1 MDLPE
6 ESQWDETTCNLAI
19 CQHPQCWATVRRI
32 ERGHPR
38 ILGSLGKTPL
48 DVQDKLPVL
57 TVANFSNSYLQAK
70 RLTQQHLSGFTFTKA
85 RSLLC
90 RGSKLDFKFQRRPQ
104 RSFPDKSVMEHTDRF
119 PKLSV
124 LNLNETQLPCSEDVR
139 NMVVIWIPEKTEKN
153 VWEEV
158 MVILVSSSAEKT
170 PTFWHGKKRRKKL
183 KGESK
188 PPLCLPGRQYTDTRL
203 ETPGVVVPPPSPVH
217 FFEQSSSESVPVWAH
232 ADSLP
237 QDLLKDLLPDGGNN
251 VPCAEMKLQ
260 LSVMKRNLPLEKNR
274 PDSEISSKMFLTIQ
288 RLTLQ
293 TPSLRYPEG
302 VKKLHYNLKRDGSR
316 KQQQW
321 QQQRQQQ
328 QQQQQLRKMK
338 TTAKKQEARK
348 KSKSDP
354 ESQKSSCKH
363 SLAIIYNPVYAK
375 ETCQST
381 LSVSESDV
389 KLVEMEAISK
399 QGVITQSVMDDFDN
413 YLALLSSLE
422 STDKSETE
430 FSYNEASLPEDATL
444 GASAAVHKKAL
455 KNFSESMAK
464 IGWNPELKLLR
475 ILQATADEEEEN
487 HPSGAQ
493 SVESLEL

>member
-139 NMVVIWIPEKTEKN
+139 NMVVIWIPEKTEKT
-153 VWEEV
+153 
-158 MVILVSSSAEKT
+158 EKT

-237 QDLLKDLLPDGGNN
+237 QDLLKECLLPDGGNN

-293 TPSLRYPEG
+293 VRARKSQR
-302 VKKLHYNLKRDGSR
+302 KRSELALWSPGSR

-375 ETCQST
+375 ETCKGPVTQQQ
-381 LSVSESDV
+381 
-389 KLVEMEAISK
+389 KNSK
-399 QGVITQSVMDDFDN
+399 G
-413 YLALLSSLE
+413 
-422 STDKSETE
+422 TDKSETE

>member
-139 NMVVIWIPEKTEKN
+139 NMVVIWIPEKTEKS
-153 VWEEV
+153 
-158 MVILVSSSAEKT
+158 MSSAEKT

-237 QDLLKDLLPDGGNN
+237 QDLLKECLLPDGGNN

-338 TTAKKQEARK
+338 TTAKKQQKLSLLSKSSSCELQEARK

-354 ESQKSSCKH
+354 ESQKSS
-363 SLAIIYNPVYAK
+363 
-375 ETCQST
+375 CQST